1 MSRTLPYP
9 PPWQDAPTLCAHLCI
24 SEGTLDN
31 WMRDGILP
39 PARMRGG
46 KRMWEWA
53 EVENRMRGD
62 AGIVPADET
71 RIARQ
76 VYDATRK
83 AVNAR

>member
-24 SEGTLDN
+24 SEGTIDN
-31 WMRDGILP
+31 WVRDGVLP
-39 PARMRGG
+39 PAKMRGG
-46 KRMWEWA
+46 KRMWEWV
-53 EVENRMRGD
+53 EVERRMRGD
-62 AGIVPADET
+62 ASIVPADET